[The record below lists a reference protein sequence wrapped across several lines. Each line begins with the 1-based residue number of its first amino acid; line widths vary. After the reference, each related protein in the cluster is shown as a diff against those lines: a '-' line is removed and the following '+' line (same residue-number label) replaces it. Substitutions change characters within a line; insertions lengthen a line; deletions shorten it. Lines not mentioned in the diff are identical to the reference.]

1 MSLALW
7 SLLLL
12 TTFLVLAYLRTS
24 LSGWFTAG
32 AALLVLETVVAVEPP
47 LFGWVLWGALGILLW
62 FRPVRRRVLT
72 ASLLNWFRKVLPPM
86 SETERVALEAGTV
99 WWDKELFSG
108 RPDMQQLV
116 DYPKPALSAE
126 ERAFIDGPVA
136 ELCAILDDWKITAEL
151 NDLPPEAWALIKKHR
166 MFSMIIPKQY
176 GGLEFSA
183 LANSTVVMK
192 IASRSL
198 SAAVT
203 VMVPN
208 SLGPGELLMHF
219 GTQAQ
224 RDHYLPKLARG
235 DEIPCFAL
243 TSPWAGS
250 DAGAIPDVGIVCKGM
265 HEGKAVIGLRVTWDK
280 RYITLAPVATVLG
293 LAIKVQDP
301 DGLLGDKKEMGITCV
316 LLPANT
322 PGVEIGARH
331 LPLNASFMNGPTR
344 GKDVFIPMDWVIGGR
359 EQIGNGWKMLVY
371 CLSAGRAIS
380 LPALGTAA
388 GKVAARMTG
397 AYARMRKQFRIP
409 ISKMEGV
416 EEALTRI
423 AGVTYRMDAMRR
435 LTASCID
442 QGEKPSVLSAILKYH
457 CTEGMRQVVADA
469 MDVHGGRGVI
479 MGPMNYL
486 ARAYQGVPIAIT
498 VEGANILTRT
508 LIIFGQGA
516 IRCHPYLLAEMR
528 SAADTDQE
536 RGAIAFDQALF
547 AHVGFTISNAVR
559 ALITGLTGAAFVAVP
574 RTAHPAD
581 RYYKQLSR
589 MSAAFTFVADVGLLL
604 LGGEMKRREK
614 LSGRYG
620 DMLAHLYMLSCVLK
634 HWEDSGRPTGDTPL
648 LEWTAQDSLFRIQDA
663 LEGVLE
669 NFPSRPLALVLRL
682 VTLPLGRPYR
692 KPSDRLGRAA
702 AAVLL
707 TPSKARD
714 RLTEHIY
721 LPKDQ
726 NDPLGLVERA
736 FELTLKTD
744 PIEAKLAKQKLRLK
758 PGNLERILKKGLAG
772 GVIDEAEAKLLRE
785 THAVVARAIAVDEFT
800 PEAAVAASV
809 APGLA
814 VAKKAASNR

>member
-1 MSLALW
+1 MSLSLW
-7 SLLLL
+7 SALLL
-12 TTFLVLAYLRTS
+12 TSFLVLAYLRTS
-24 LSGWFTAG
+24 LTGWFIAG
-32 AALLVLETVVAVEPP
+32 AALLFLDTAVVGEPP
-47 LFGWVLWGALGILLW
+47 LLGWLVWGALGIVLW

-72 ASLLNWFRKVLPPM
+72 APLLTWFRAVLPPM

-108 RPDMQQLV
+108 RPDLQALV
-116 DYPKPALSAE
+116 DYPKPTLSAE
-126 ERAFIDGPVA
+126 ERAYIDGPVE
-136 ELCAILDDWKITAEL
+136 ELCKVLDDWKITAEL
-151 NDLPPEAWALIKKHR
+151 NDLSPEAWALIKKHR

-224 RDHYLPKLARG
+224 RDQWLPGLAAG

-250 DAGAIPDVGIVCKGM
+250 DAGAIPDTGVVCKGM
-265 HEGKAVIGLRVTWDK
+265 HQGKEVLGLRVTWDK

-301 DGLLGDKKEMGITCV
+301 DALLGDKKEMGITCV
-316 LLPANT
+316 LMPANT

-344 GKDVFIPMDWVIGGR
+344 GKDVFIPIDWVIGGR

-380 LPALGTAA
+380 LPALGTSA

-423 AGVTYRMDAMRR
+423 AGTTYRMDAMRR
-435 LTASCID
+435 LTAASIA

-516 IRCHPYLLAEMR
+516 IRCHPYLLKEMQ
-528 SAADTDQE
+528 AAGDADQE
-536 RGAIAFDQALF
+536 RGSIAFDQALF

-559 ALITGLTGAAFVAVP
+559 ALVTGLTGAAFVSVP
-574 RTAHPAD
+574 ATSHPAD
-581 RYYKQLSR
+581 RYYRQLSR

-620 DMLAHLYMLSCVLK
+620 DMLAHLYMMSCVLK

-648 LEWTAQDSLFRIQDA
+648 LEWAAQDSLYRIQDA
-663 LEGVLE
+663 LEGVLQ
-669 NFPSRPLALVLRL
+669 NFPSRPLALLLRL
-682 VTLPLGRPYR
+682 VVLPLGRPYR
-692 KPSDRLGRAA
+692 KPSDRLGRHVAA
-702 AAVLL
+702 TL
-707 TPSKARD
+707 TAPSKTRD

-721 LPKDQ
+721 LPKDP
-726 NDPLGLVERA
+726 NDPLGMVERA
-736 FELTLKTD
+736 MELTLKIE
-744 PIEAKLAKQKLRLK
+744 PIEAKLAKQKLRLR
-758 PGNLERILKKGLAG
+758 PGNLERIVEKGLAKG
-772 GVIDEAEAKLLRE
+772 FIDESEAKLLRE
-785 THAVVARAIAVDEFT
+785 AHALINRAIAVDEFS
-800 PEAAVAASV
+800 PQAAVASTV
-809 APGLA
+809 APGL
-814 VAKKAASNR
+814 KAASNA

>member
-1 MSLALW
+1 MSLPVW
-7 SLLLL
+7 SALLLVS
-12 TTFLVLAYLRTS
+12 FLVLAYLRTS
-24 LSGWFTAG
+24 LTGWFIAA
-32 AALLVLETVVAVEPP
+32 AALLFLETAVVGAPP
-47 LFGWVLWGALGILLW
+47 LIGWMVWIALGILLW

-72 ASLLNWFRKVLPPM
+72 APLLTWFRKVLPPM

-108 RPDMQQLV
+108 RPDMQALV
-116 DYPKPALSAE
+116 DYPKPSLSDE
-126 ERAFIDGPVA
+126 EKAYLAGPVE
-136 ELCAILDDWKITAEL
+136 ELCKVLDDWQITAEL

-224 RDHYLPKLARG
+224 RDHWLPGLARG

-250 DAGAIPDVGIVCKGM
+250 DAGAIPDTGVVCKGM
-265 HEGKAVIGLRVTWDK
+265 HEGKEVIGLRVTWDK

-344 GKDVFIPMDWVIGGR
+344 GKDVFIPLDWVIGGR

-380 LPALGTAA
+380 LPALGTSA

-423 AGVTYRMDAMRR
+423 AALTYRMDAMRR
-435 LTASCID
+435 LTAASIA

-516 IRCHPYLLAEMR
+516 IRCHPYLLKEMQ
-528 SAADTDQE
+528 AAGDADQE

-559 ALITGLTGAAFVAVP
+559 ALVTGLTGATFVSVP
-574 RTAHPAD
+574 NTAQPAD
-581 RYYKQLSR
+581 RYYRQLSR

-620 DMLAHLYMLSCVLK
+620 DMLSHLYMLSCVLK
-634 HWEDSGRPTGDTPL
+634 HWEDSGRPNGDTPL
-648 LEWTAQDSLFRIQDA
+648 LEWSAQDSLYRIQDA

-669 NFPSRPLALVLRL
+669 NFPSRPLAFLLRL
-682 VTLPLGRPYR
+682 VVLPLGRPYR
-692 KPSDRLGRAA
+692 RPSDRLGRHA
-702 AAVLL
+702 AAVL
-707 TPSKARD
+707 TAPSKSRD

-721 LPKDQ
+721 LPKDVR
-726 NDPLGLVERA
+726 DPLGLVERA
-736 FELTLKTD
+736 FELALKVE
-744 PIEAKLAKQKLRLK
+744 PIEAKLAKQKLRFK
-758 PGNLERILKKGLAG
+758 PGNLERIVEKGLAKG
-772 GVIDEAEAKLLRE
+772 FIDEAEAKLLRE
-785 THAVVARAIAVDEFT
+785 AHMVIARAIAVDEFQ
-800 PEAAVAASV
+800 PAAAVSSTV
-809 APGLA
+809 APGLK
-814 VAKKAASNR
+814 VASNA